1 MKKEFPPSHE
11 LKKAFSANKIIPA
24 KYEAVILKALSCY
37 PELKKIPIE
46 FRLREAHPVPY
57 GTTPVLTNVL
67 MPHSKRK
74 YIVSLLENASPPTEQ
89 ALFKNLPEEAQL
101 GVLGHE
107 LGHVLQFTELGVP
120 SMIKRALGTNS
131 SSEVRRLERE
141 ADISAIE
148 HGLGFEL
155 YTHARY
161 IRAIPGY
168 VEHRKDLDI
177 NYLHPHEILESLP
190 AEQHNEIRNAHP

>member
-1 MKKEFPPSHE
+1 MKKEFPPSHQ
-11 LKKAFSANKIIPA
+11 LKKAFSTNKIIPA

-46 FRLREAHPVPY
+46 FRLRQKHPVPY
-57 GTTPVLTNVL
+57 GTTPVLTNVI
-67 MPHSKRK
+67 MPQSKRK
-74 YIVSLLENASPPTEQ
+74 YIVSLLEKAPPPTEQ

-107 LGHVLQFTELGVP
+107 LGHVLQFSERGVP
-120 SMIKRALGTNS
+120 SMIKSALKSKNS
-131 SSEVRRLERE
+131 SKIRHFERE

-168 VEHRKDLDI
+168 LEHRKDLDI

-190 AEQHNEIRNAHP
+190 AEKHNEIRNAHP